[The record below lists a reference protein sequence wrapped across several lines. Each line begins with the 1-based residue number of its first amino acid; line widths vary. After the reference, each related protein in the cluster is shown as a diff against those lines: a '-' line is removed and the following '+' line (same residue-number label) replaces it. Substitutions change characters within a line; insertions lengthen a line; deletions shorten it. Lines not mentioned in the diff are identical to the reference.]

1 MFKRNILLR
10 LKYYLQF
17 ISIKFHFYFNFVSMK
32 SSRLNSVTAQF
43 VANFKKIYNWN
54 EFRKLNNYFQT
65 VTKNVGW
72 TV

>member
-43 VANFKKIYNWN
+43 VANFKKIYN
-54 EFRKLNNYFQT
+54 
-65 VTKNVGW
+65 
-72 TV
+72 